1 LVAEYCEQH
10 ESSWERSL
18 TKMPKL
24 NENYQNVK
32 DSYLFAEIA
41 RRVKVY
47 EETHPE
53 KAADIIR
60 LGIGDVTL
68 PLTKSVIEA
77 LHEAVDSQAV
87 SETFKGYGPEQGYA
101 FAQEAIADYYA
112 RNGVEVKATD
122 IFISDGAKSD
132 TGNITELFAK
142 DNVVLVPDPVY
153 PVYVD
158 TNTMDGKNII
168 YMNGT
173 KENDFLPMPDENV
186 KADIIYLCS
195 PNNPTGACYN
205 KEQLEAW
212 VAYALKND
220 AVILYD
226 SAYEAFITD
235 PTLPRSIYAIEGAK
249 KCAIEFCSLSKTA
262 GFTGTRFS
270 YTVVPEEL
278 VFETSNGG
286 TLSLHNMWNRRQ
298 CTKFN
303 GTPYIIQYA
312 GAKVFTEEGMKECQ
326 ENIGYYR
333 ENAHMIAETLEKKGI
348 SFTGGVNSPYI
359 WFECPKGMESWEFF
373 DYLLENA
380 QIVGTPGAGFGEN
393 GKNYFRLT
401 SFGKHEKTKEAMER
415 FNALF

>member
-1 LVAEYCEQH
+1 
-10 ESSWERSL
+10 
-18 TKMPKL
+18 MPYL
-24 NENYQNVK
+24 NETYQNVK

-112 RNGVEVKATD
+112 RNGVEVKVSD

-278 VFETSNGG
+278 VFETSNGE

-415 FNALF
+415 FNTLF

>member
-1 LVAEYCEQH
+1 MVAEYCEQD

-249 KCAIEFCSLSKTA
+249 NCAIEFCSLSKTA

-278 VFETSNGG
+278 VFETSNGE

-380 QIVGTPGAGFGEN
+380 QIVGTPGEGFGEN